1 MTKKTK
7 IKKDPNLDLLV
18 EIIAYEARI
27 NPRAL
32 QDLKNTSSSEEYG
45 YYLNH
50 LSDLSFSWKFNKT

>member
-1 MTKKTK
+1 LTKKTK

-50 LSDLSFSWKFNKT
+50 LSDLSFS